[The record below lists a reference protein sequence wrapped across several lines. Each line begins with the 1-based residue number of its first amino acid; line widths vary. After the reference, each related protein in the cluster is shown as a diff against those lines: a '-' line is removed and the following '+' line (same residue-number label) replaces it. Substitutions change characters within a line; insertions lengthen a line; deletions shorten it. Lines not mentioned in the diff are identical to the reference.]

1 MTSLGV
7 NEIEEQK
14 EIKRLN
20 KIIKKDNLSIT
31 IMAVLG
37 LGAIGLSIV
46 GATSGLILLFD
57 FLF

>member
-1 MTSLGV
+1 MTSLSI
-7 NEIEEQK
+7 NEIKKQEEV
-14 EIKRLN
+14 KRL
-20 KIIKKDNLSIT
+20 KKDNLSIT

-46 GATSGLILLFD
+46 GVTSGLILLFD